1 LAQKY
6 WRKSRAYNVGEIDS
20 RKSIKL
26 MNLCQTEKIFQE
38 TLILIE
44 RDIQKQELDLLNLNS
59 RRFANE
65 PFESGRN

>member
-1 LAQKY
+1 
-6 WRKSRAYNVGEIDS
+6 
-20 RKSIKL
+20 